1 MEGGRGSRL
10 QRKIFCINYMTSTG
24 PVYLESQD
32 QTLQRRVR
40 VHDMFDSIC
49 NGRRKLFCIECY
61 TRKYVRIKT
70 SCQVQP
76 LQQRVAHKFLTV
88 ADVVLYAP
96 YTGPSS
102 CVLGRSVQHCTLNS
116 MQNTFRLRLGICVHL
131 FVLNASPATQVLLSI
146 PPYVYNAVC

>member
-1 MEGGRGSRL
+1 MEGGRGSGL
-10 QRKIFCINYMTSTG
+10 QRNIFCINYMTFTC
-24 PVYLESQD
+24 PVYLGSQD

-61 TRKYVRIKT
+61 THKYVRIRT

-76 LQQRVAHKFLTV
+76 LQQRDAHKFLTV

-102 CVLGRSVQHCTLNS
+102 CVSGRSVQHCTLIS

-131 FVLNASPATQVLLSI
+131 FVLNVPPATQVLLSI
-146 PPYVYNAVC
+146 PPDVYNPGS